1 MSKRG
6 GVYAL
11 GKGGE
16 EGTRLEIWMSN
27 VSGDWGWK
35 RKTHRKRRALWAL
48 FGKTRSAQRTGG
60 ILQIKILGNMR
71 LLLLSAQIA
80 LHDAGGE
87 LVAAGVEGHALGQTC
102 QLIDEAHPFHPPI
115 VFDQRERADAAPFA
129 DCQYRL
135 LERRDRAAL
144 IGRIEEVDEVDR
156 ILREARVDKR
166 LHRHWH
172 ALGGEEAAIPHHR
185 AGHVEQDH
193 GREVGHPLVE
203 VKLEVLFSEFDRVQ
217 GSLFRIQG
225 GRRICLS

>member
-144 IGRIEEVDEVDR
+144 IGRIEEVDEVAFDVGR
-156 ILREARVDKR
+156 GLAVGDDEELLVFAG
-166 LHRHWH
+166 
-172 ALGGEEAAIPHHR
+172 ALAEDAAGELQAQVQGGEVLRGA
-185 AGHVEQDH
+185 VD
-193 GREVGHPLVE
+193 LV
-203 VKLEVLFSEFDRVQ
+203 DR
-217 GSLFRIQG
+217 
-225 GRRICLS
+225 